1 MSVEPRTASKG
12 NESVISRRQ
21 FNQGLSAVA
30 LYTSAVSASPL
41 SVEASA
47 EARASDRA
55 EAEAA
60 RQIAPT
66 KDSSPFRLGIIGAG
80 SRGQEL
86 VRSFLRVP
94 GVSVVAAAD
103 VYPPRFAQLNHV
115 CGKEVASHSDYRALL
130 DRKDLNAVIVATPLG
145 LHGEHVTAGLAS
157 GHHIYGEK
165 VMAYTVEEAKG
176 IIAAASDN
184 KRIYQVGHQY
194 RYSPWIRAAVLRV
207 HQGEIGDVTHIMGYW
222 NRNNDW
228 RRPVP
233 DPSLEHLINW
243 RLYHE
248 WSLGLIA
255 ELGSHHIDIANWVF
269 GEYPEA
275 ALASGSI
282 CRYHDGRE
290 TDDNVQAILNYSGGR
305 RFIFTSITD
314 NAKMGDQLWLY
325 GTKGSLNL
333 TLEDA
338 TFFYEPKKIVRAVP
352 APKTKDEGVV
362 TSASYN
368 PSNEMPYRGP
378 GKPVDVSTA
387 EDPTTAA
394 TRAFV
399 YCVRTGTPP
408 IADARVGLGSALG
421 VIRANESRREKKE
434 VAIQTGQA

>member
-1 MSVEPRTASKG
+1 M
-12 NESVISRRQ
+12 ISRRQ
-21 FNQGLSAVA
+21 FNQGISALA
-30 LYTSAVSASPL
+30 LASSTSALAMETTIEAQKSA
-41 SVEASA
+41 
-47 EARASDRA
+47 RA
-55 EAEAA
+55 EAEVAK
-60 RQIAPT
+60 QIAPA
-66 KDSSPFRLGIIGAG
+66 KDSAPFRLGIIGAG

-94 GVSVVAAAD
+94 GVSMAAAAD
-103 VYPPRFAQLNHV
+103 VYEPRFAQLNRI
-115 CGKEVASHSDYRALL
+115 CGKQVAQHKDYRELL
-130 DRKDLNAVIVATPLG
+130 DRRDLDAVIVATPLG
-145 LHGEHVTAGLAS
+145 LHGQHVTAALTS
-157 GHHIYGEK
+157 GHHVYGEK
-165 VMAYTVEEAKG
+165 VMAYTVEQANG
-176 IIAAASDN
+176 ILTAAN
-184 KRIYQVGHQY
+184 EHKRIYQIGHQY

-207 HQGEIGDVTHIMGYW
+207 DQGEIGDVTHIMGYW

-243 RLYHE
+243 RLYNE

-255 ELGSHHIDIANWVF
+255 ELGSHHMDIANWVF
-269 GEYPEA
+269 ESYPEA
-275 ALASGSI
+275 ALGSGSI

-290 TDDNVQAILNYSGGR
+290 TDDNVQVVLSYPGGR

-338 TFFYEPKKIVRAVP
+338 TFFYEPKKIVKAVI
-352 APKTKDEGVV
+352 APSGKDEGVV

-368 PSNEMPYRGP
+368 PANEMPYRGP

-399 YCVRTGTPP
+399 YCVRTGTAP
-408 IADARVGLGSALG
+408 IADAKVGLGSALA
-421 VIRANESRREKKE
+421 VIHANESRRLHKE
-434 VAIQTGQA
+434 IVIQASNT

>member
-1 MSVEPRTASKG
+1 M
-12 NESVISRRQ
+12 ISRRQ
-21 FNQGLSAVA
+21 FTQSLSA
-30 LYTSAVSASPL
+30 LAVSASTGVL
-41 SVEASA
+41 NAATEASSIEAA
-47 EARASDRA
+47 ETD
-55 EAEAA
+55 AA
-60 RQIAPT
+60 RQIAPA

-86 VRSFLRVP
+86 IRSFLRVP
-94 GVSVVAAAD
+94 GVSVAAAAD
-103 VYPPRFAQLNHV
+103 VYEPRFAQLNRI
-115 CGKEVASHSDYRALL
+115 CGHEVAPHKDYRALL
-130 DRKDLNAVIVATPLG
+130 DRKDLDAVIVATPLG
-145 LHGEHVTAGLAS
+145 LHGEHVVAALSS
-157 GHHIYGEK
+157 GHHVYGEK
-165 VMAYTVEEAKG
+165 VMAYTVEQANA
-176 IIAAASDN
+176 IVAAASEN
-184 KRIYQVGHQY
+184 KRIYQIGHQY
-194 RYSPWIRAAVLRV
+194 RYSPWIRAAVQRV
-207 HQGEIGDVTHIMGYW
+207 QQGEIGDVTHIIGYW
-222 NRNNDW
+222 HRNNDW

-243 RLYHE
+243 RLYHQ

-255 ELGSHHIDIANWVF
+255 ELGSHHMDIANWVF

-290 TDDNVQAILNYSGGR
+290 TDDNVQAILSYSGGR

-333 TLEDA
+333 TLQDA
-338 TFFYEPKKIVRAVP
+338 TFFYEPKKITKPVVA
-352 APKTKDEGVV
+352 ANGKDEGVV

-394 TRAFV
+394 TRAFI
-399 YCVRTGTPP
+399 YCVRTGTSP
-408 IADARVGLGSALG
+408 IADAKVGLGSALG
-421 VIRANESRREKKE
+421 VIQANESLRLRKE
-434 VAIQTGQA
+434 IPISSKA

>member
-1 MSVEPRTASKG
+1 M
-12 NESVISRRQ
+12 ISRRQ
-21 FNQGLSAVA
+21 FNQSLSA
-30 LYTSAVSASPL
+30 LAVSATTGALNASTEV
-41 SVEASA
+41 SMSEAA
-47 EARASDRA
+47 EAD
-55 EAEAA
+55 AA
-60 RQIAPT
+60 RQVAAT

-94 GVSVVAAAD
+94 GVSVAAAAD
-103 VYPPRFAQLNHV
+103 VYEPRFAQLNRI
-115 CGKEVASHSDYRALL
+115 CGREVAAYKDHRALL
-130 DRKDLNAVIVATPLG
+130 DRKDLNAIIVATPLG
-145 LHGEHVTAGLAS
+145 LHAEHVVAGLS
-157 GHHIYGEK
+157 NGHHIYGEK
-165 VMAYTVEEAKG
+165 VMAYTVEQANT
-176 IIAAASDN
+176 IVAAASEN
-184 KRIYQVGHQY
+184 KRIYQIGHQY

-207 HQGEIGDVTHIMGYW
+207 QKGEIGDVTHIMGYW

-228 RRPVP
+228 RRRVP

-255 ELGSHHIDIANWVF
+255 ELGSHHMDIANWVF

-290 TDDNVQAILNYSGGR
+290 TDDNVQAILSYSGGR

-333 TLEDA
+333 TLQDA
-338 TFFYEPKKIVRAVP
+338 TFFYEPKKIAK
-352 APKTKDEGVV
+352 APVAASGKDEGVV
-362 TSASYN
+362 TSASYD

-394 TRAFV
+394 TRAFI
-399 YCVRTGTPP
+399 YCVRTGTSP
-408 IADARVGLGSALG
+408 IADTKVGLGSALG
-421 VIRANESRREKKE
+421 VIKANESLRLKKE
-434 VAIQTGQA
+434 VSINAS

>member
-1 MSVEPRTASKG
+1 MSE
-12 NESVISRRQ
+12 
-21 FNQGLSAVA
+21 
-30 LYTSAVSASPL
+30 
-41 SVEASA
+41 
-47 EARASDRA
+47 RA
-55 EAEAA
+55 ETDVS

-66 KDSSPFRLGIIGAG
+66 KDRSPFRLGIIGAG

-86 VRSFLRVP
+86 IRSFLRVP
-94 GVSVVAAAD
+94 GVSVAAAAD
-103 VYPPRFAQLNHV
+103 VYEPRFPQLNRL
-115 CGKEVASHSDYRALL
+115 CGNEVDAHKDYRTLL

-145 LHGEHVTAGLAS
+145 LHGEHVIAALSS
-157 GHHIYGEK
+157 GHHVYGEK
-165 VMAYTVEEAKG
+165 VMAYTIEQANSIV
-176 IIAAASDN
+176 AAASDH
-184 KRIYQVGHQY
+184 KRIYQIGHQY

-207 HQGEIGDVTHIMGYW
+207 QQGEIGDVTHIMGYW

-248 WSLGLIA
+248 WSLGLNA
-255 ELGSHHIDIANWVF
+255 ELGSHHMDIANWVF
-269 GEYPEA
+269 GEYPVA

-290 TDDNVQAILNYSGGR
+290 TDDNVQTILSYSGGR

-338 TFFYEPKKIVRAVP
+338 TFFYEPKKIVKAVV
-352 APKTKDEGVV
+352 APSGKDEGVI

-378 GKPVDVSTA
+378 GKPVDLSTA

-394 TRAFV
+394 TRAFI
-399 YCVRTGTPP
+399 YCVRTGTAP
-408 IADARVGLGSALG
+408 IADAKVGLGSALA
-421 VIRANESRREKKE
+421 VIKANESLRLRKE
-434 VAIQTGQA
+434 VTISA

>member
-1 MSVEPRTASKG
+1 
-12 NESVISRRQ
+12 VISRRL
-21 FNQGLSAVA
+21 FNQGLSAAA
-30 LYTSAVSASPL
+30 LCTSALPSSAFVLSASI
-41 SVEASA
+41 EAEPA
-47 EARASDRA
+47 ARA
-55 EAEAA
+55 EADAA
-60 RQIAPT
+60 TQIAPT
-66 KDSSPFRLGIIGAG
+66 KDRSPFRLGIIGAG

-86 VRSFLRVP
+86 IRSFLRVP

-103 VYPPRFAQLNHV
+103 VYEPRFAQLNRI
-115 CGKEVASHSDYRALL
+115 CGREVAAHKDYRELL
-130 DRKDLNAVIVATPLG
+130 DRKDLDAIVVATPLG
-145 LHGEHVTAGLAS
+145 LHGEHVTAALSS
-157 GHHIYGEK
+157 GHHVYGEK
-165 VMAYTVEEAKG
+165 VMAYTVEQANS
-176 IIAAASDN
+176 IVAAAHEH
-184 KRIYQVGHQY
+184 KRIYQIGHQY

-207 HQGEIGDVTHIMGYW
+207 QQGEIGDVTHIMGYW

-233 DPSLEHLINW
+233 DPSLEPLINW
-243 RLYHE
+243 RLYQQ

-255 ELGSHHIDIANWVF
+255 ELGSHHMDIANWVF
-269 GEYPEA
+269 GEYPLA

-290 TDDNVQAILNYSGGR
+290 TDDNVQAILSYSGGR

-338 TFFYEPKKIVRAVP
+338 TFFYEPKKIAKVVV
-352 APKTKDEGVV
+352 APGGKDEGVV

-394 TRAFV
+394 TRGFV
-399 YCVRTGTPP
+399 YCVRTGTTP
-408 IADARVGLGSALG
+408 IANAKVGLGSALA
-421 VIRANESRREKKE
+421 VIQANESLRLRKE
-434 VAIQTGQA
+434 VAISV

>member
-1 MSVEPRTASKG
+1 VITRRAFSQGLTASA
-12 NESVISRRQ
+12 
-21 FNQGLSAVA
+21 LSAAA
-30 LYTSAVSASPL
+30 LSLSAA
-41 SVEASA
+41 ESA
-47 EARASDRA
+47 EAQTSARR

-60 RQIAPT
+60 RQIAPAKT
-66 KDSSPFRLGIIGAG
+66 KSPFHLGIIGAG

-94 GVSVVAAAD
+94 GVSVRAAAD
-103 VYPPRFAQLNHV
+103 VYPPRFAQLDAI
-115 CGKEVASHSDYRALL
+115 CGKPVEHHADYRALL
-130 DRKDLNAVIVATPLG
+130 DRKDLDAVIVATPLG
-145 LHGEHVTAGLAS
+145 LHGEHVLAALAS
-157 GHHIYGEK
+157 DHHVYGEK
-165 VMAYTVEEAKG
+165 VMAYTADQANAIV
-176 IIAAASDN
+176 AAVAAR
-184 KRIYQVGHQY
+184 KRVFQIGHQY
-194 RYSPWIRAAVLRV
+194 RYSPWIRAAILRV
-207 HQGEIGDVTHIMGYW
+207 QQGEIGDVTHIMGYW

-233 DPSLEHLINW
+233 DPSLERLINW
-243 RLYHE
+243 RLYNQ

-269 GEYPEA
+269 GAFPEA

-282 CRYHDGRE
+282 CLYHDGRE
-290 TDDNVQAILNYSGGR
+290 TDDNVQAILTYSGGR

-338 TFFYEPKKIVRAVP
+338 TFFYEPKKIARTVP
-352 APKTKDEGVV
+352 EPNGKDEAVV
-362 TSASYN
+362 TTASYN

-378 GKPVDVSTA
+378 GRPVDVSTA

-399 YCVRTGTPP
+399 YCVRTGTRP
-408 IADARVGLGSALG
+408 IADVHVGLGSALA
-421 VIRANESRREKKE
+421 VVRAHESLHLKQE
-434 VAIQTGQA
+434 VPLNSPV

>member
-1 MSVEPRTASKG
+1 M
-12 NESVISRRQ
+12 ISRRQ
-21 FNQGLSAVA
+21 FTQGISAV
-30 LYTSAVSASPL
+30 AVSAS
-41 SVEASA
+41 ASA
-47 EARASDRA
+47 LKMEAAVDASASERSESD
-55 EAEAA
+55 AA

-66 KDSSPFRLGIIGAG
+66 KDSTPFRLGIIGAG

-86 VRSFLRVP
+86 IRSFLRVP

-103 VYPPRFAQLNHV
+103 VYEPRFAQLNRI
-115 CGKEVASHSDYRALL
+115 CGREVAAHKDYRALL

-145 LHGEHVTAGLAS
+145 LHGEHVTAALAG
-157 GHHIYGEK
+157 GHHVYGEK
-165 VMAYTVEEAKG
+165 VMAYTVEQAKG
-176 IIAAASDN
+176 IVAAAAEH
-184 KRIYQVGHQY
+184 KRIYQIGHQY
-194 RYSPWIRAAVLRV
+194 RYSPWIRASLLRV
-207 HQGEIGDVTHIMGYW
+207 QQGEIGEVTHIMGYW

-233 DPSLEHLINW
+233 DASLEHLINW

-269 GEYPEA
+269 GEYPVA

-290 TDDNVQAILNYSGGR
+290 TDDNVQAILSYSGGR

-333 TLEDA
+333 TLQDA
-338 TFFYEPKKIVRAVP
+338 TFFYEPKKIAKTVV
-352 APKTKDEGVV
+352 APNGKDEGVV
-362 TSASYN
+362 TTASYN
-368 PSNEMPYRGP
+368 PANEMPYRGP

-399 YCVRTGTPP
+399 YCVRTGTEP
-408 IADARVGLGSALG
+408 IADAKVGLGSAVA
-421 VIRANESRREKKE
+421 VIQANQSLRERKE
-434 VAIQTGQA
+434 VAISEKA